1 MIFTI
6 RKISKKSTG
15 AVRATDGCI
24 SGFWMGRYRSLGIPV
39 INNSHLFFYVSQTT
53 DQPAIEFQI
62 NDGNNSQKHI
72 TSMQFC
78 LGMAAMAAIIAIC
91 RMCCK
96 KKVHT
101 QNRVAHISTI
111 IHHSLSSVKLI
122 LHTYK
127 TIYCRSHKSMIH
139 DCKNDL
145 NYILVEVTQYY
156 CKTLGN
162 ILLFWLEIKGM
173 YYGILRS
180 ERANFSL
187 KQMTF

>member
-1 MIFTI
+1 
-6 RKISKKSTG
+6 
-15 AVRATDGCI
+15 
-24 SGFWMGRYRSLGIPV
+24 MGRYRSLGIPV

-145 NYILVEVTQYY
+145 NYILVEVTQLTFLHYR
-156 CKTLGN
+156 KTLSN
-162 ILLFWLEIKGM
+162 NMLFWIEIKD
-173 YYGILRS
+173 GILRS
-180 ERANFSL
+180 ERTNLSL